1 MRWVLLVVLIALALG
16 ACTPAQ
22 LTLSPALD
30 AEIRAWVR
38 TRCVPGGALAPCAT
52 AVPEA
57 APALWE
63 VG

>member
-1 MRWVLLVVLIALALG
+1 MRWTLLCLITSLALG
-16 ACTPAQ
+16 ACTPTS

-38 TRCVPGGALAPCAT
+38 TRCAPGGALAPCAT
-52 AVPEA
+52 ATPAA

>member
-1 MRWVLLVVLIALALG
+1 MRWMLLALLIALTLG
-16 ACTPAQ
+16 ACTPTS

-38 TRCVPGGALAPCAT
+38 MQCAPGGVLAPCPT
-52 AVPEA
+52 AMPEA
-57 APALWE
+57 APAIWE

>member
-1 MRWVLLVVLIALALG
+1 MRWMLLCLITSLALG
-16 ACTPAQ
+16 ACTPTS
-22 LTLSPALD
+22 LTLSPTLD

-38 TRCVPGGALAPCAT
+38 TRCAPGGALAPCAT
-52 AVPEA
+52 AAPEA